1 MSVRFTP
8 GLDDLAHPVR
18 DAKLL
23 AQFWPFFVVVG
34 ATRKFTRSE
43 LAFIGVIVR
52 AVRTSAC
59 FHAGLEEVAIFPPL
73 FFFFCCSSFFFFFLF
88 AALECVDQL
97 FELFDA
103 GQNGT
108 FFFRDPQFLA

>member
-23 AQFWPFFVVVG
+23 AQFWPFFFV
-34 ATRKFTRSE
+34 AHKFTRSE
-43 LAFIGVIVR
+43 LAFVGVVVR

-59 FHAGLEEVAIFPPL
+59 FHAGLEEVAIFPSL
-73 FFFFCCSSFFFFFLF
+73 FFFFFFFCFSSPFFLC
-88 AALECVDQL
+88 ALERVDQL
-97 FELFDA
+97 FEMFELWV
-103 GQNGT
+103 NGT
-108 FFFRDPQFLA
+108 FFFREPQFLA

>member
-43 LAFIGVIVR
+43 LAFVGVVVR

-59 FHAGLEEVAIFPPL
+59 FHAGLEEVAIFPSVFFF
-73 FFFFCCSSFFFFFLF
+73 FFFFCFSSPFFLC
-88 AALECVDQL
+88 ALERVDQL

-103 GQNGT
+103 GQNVT

>member
-23 AQFWPFFVVVG
+23 AQFWPFFFV
-34 ATRKFTRSE
+34 AHKFTRSE
-43 LAFIGVIVR
+43 LAFVGVV
-52 AVRTSAC
+52 VRTVRTFAC
-59 FHAGLEEVAIFPPL
+59 FYAGLEEVAIFPPL

-88 AALECVDQL
+88 AALEHVDQL

-103 GQNGT
+103 GPNGT
-108 FFFRDPQFLA
+108 SFFRYPQFLA